1 MPTGLHERLKDK
13 VELTKNKKDVETYP
27 VARSTTEALG
37 LPNSSKQTTKTPRR
51 YERISLIVYV
61 YSHDIRYTQIHAMLD
76 QNCLKK
82 TIPLKAMAVPHKS
95 YPWASSLHYSLTN
108 LRVS

>member
-37 LPNSSKQTTKTPRR
+37 
-51 YERISLIVYV
+51 
-61 YSHDIRYTQIHAMLD
+61 
-76 QNCLKK
+76 
-82 TIPLKAMAVPHKS
+82 
-95 YPWASSLHYSLTN
+95 
-108 LRVS
+108 